1 MYFIFAFLCIWNLFS
16 PDYAKGFGGKYGVE
30 KEKVDKA
37 AVGYDYKGETEKH
50 QSQKGE
56 LKLQLLQVQAPFLS
70 WHLIALFCADYSKGF
85 GGKFGVEKEKVDKAA
100 LGYDYKAETEK
111 HQSQKG

>member
-1 MYFIFAFLCIWNLFS
+1 MTAVNFDSVFLTFALFCICILFS
-16 PDYAKGFGGKYGVE
+16 LDYAKGFGGKYGVE

-56 LKLQLLQVQAPFLS
+56 FKLKHLSVLTPFL
-70 WHLIALFCADYSKGF
+70 
-85 GGKFGVEKEKVDKAA
+85 
-100 LGYDYKAETEK
+100 
-111 HQSQKG
+111 

>member
-1 MYFIFAFLCIWNLFS
+1 M
-16 PDYAKGFGGKYGVE
+16 E

-56 LKLQLLQVQAPFLS
+56 IVL
-70 WHLIALFCADYSKGF
+70 
-85 GGKFGVEKEKVDKAA
+85 
-100 LGYDYKAETEK
+100 
-111 HQSQKG
+111 